1 MLTVPPEPG
10 TWHAVDRYVYAGIP
24 WFATVFGRDA
34 LITARQLLCFVPGL
48 AHGVSY
54 HPIPVLA
61 RGVGSTNPGRKS
73 GVGRKD
79 G

>member
-1 MLTVPPEPG
+1 MS
-10 TWHAVDRYVYAGIP
+10 
-24 WFATVFGRDA
+24 RDETTPVILSA
-34 LITARQLLCFVPGL
+34 CRTPIGKYLGGL
-48 AHGVSY
+48 APGVSY
-54 HPIPVLA
+54 HPIPALA